1 MDGRQRRCRHDHT
14 LLPRRK
20 DHPAARSRGSRRAR
34 LCRFVD
40 RTVPNPDARL
50 RRSTQ
55 PQGDRPPPHHTRDDL
70 PIAKRRAAHSTV
82 VCTRVFAP
90 LERRVRLARAAT
102 GRGYVRGAM
111 SPERVSRTSGNSSS
125 DLPSLR
131 NSSSDCRNPC
141 ASSGSNWLP
150 PQRWISEMA
159 MS

>member
-1 MDGRQRRCRHDHT
+1 MDGRQRPGGYDDAV
-14 LLPRRK
+14 LSRRE
-20 DHPAARSRGSRRAR
+20 DHPATRSRGSRRAR
-34 LCRFVD
+34 LCRFVN
-40 RTVPNPDARL
+40 RALPNLDARL
-50 RRSTQ
+50 RAAAQ
-55 PQGDRPPPHHTRDDL
+55 PEGDGPPQGHAPDNL
-70 PIAKRRAAHSTV
+70 PLEHRRVSHAQV
-82 VCTRVFAP
+82 VCTGVFEP
-90 LERRVRLARAAT
+90 LERRIRLARASG

-111 SPERVSRTSGNSSS
+111 SPDRVSRTSGNSAS